1 MKFRETLWFKK
12 GLLDADAASR
22 ASADEPAAADTLPIE
37 DRYLDD
43 GSITPSDSR
52 QFGLHTGTTQPLPTI
67 PPKRRSRSQ

>member
-22 ASADEPAAADTLPIE
+22 ASAGEPTAVDTLPIE

-43 GSITPSDSR
+43 GSLTARDSR
-52 QFGLHTGTTQPLPTI
+52 EFGLHTGTTQPLPTI
-67 PPKRRSRSQ
+67 PSSRRGE